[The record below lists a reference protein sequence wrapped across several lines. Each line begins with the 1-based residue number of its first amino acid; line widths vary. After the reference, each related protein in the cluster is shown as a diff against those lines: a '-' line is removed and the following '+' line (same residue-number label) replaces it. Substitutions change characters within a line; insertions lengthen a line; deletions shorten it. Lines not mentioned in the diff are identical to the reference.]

1 MEEFEMKR
9 GRSREFPWSQ
19 LFAPLLFAALV
30 LPGPTRAAAQDQ
42 ILPLKIK
49 VGEKAPDFSLP
60 SAEGKTVK
68 LSDFAGHNVLI
79 DFYRG
84 YW

>member
-1 MEEFEMKR
+1 MM
-9 GRSREFPWSQ
+9 SAVIMV
-19 LFAPLLFAALV
+19 LALV
-30 LPGPTRAAAQDQ
+30 VPAVAQDQ

-49 VGEKAPDFSLP
+49 VGEKAPDFSLT
-60 SAEGKTVK
+60 AADGKTVK